1 METYLDQPIKKKK
14 KKMKTYLDQLKLNE
28 NMYVFTARVLLIE
41 LGAYS

>member
-1 METYLDQPIKKKK
+1 METYLDQPIKKKI
-14 KKMKTYLDQLKLNE
+14 KMKTYLDQLKLNE